1 MNGFMRI
8 WSIHPKYLDVKGIV
22 ALWREALLAKNV
34 LEGKT
39 KGYKS
44 HPQLNRFKAASAPV
58 AAINQYLA
66 AVYEEAER
74 RGYHFD
80 KNKIN
85 WEFEPIKINV
95 TSGQMNYERQHLLN
109 KLSVRDKEKYSELSK
124 ISILL
129 PHPIFQ
135 IVDGEVEEWEI
146 I

>member
-1 MNGFMRI
+1 MRI
-8 WSIHPKYLDVKGIV
+8 WSIHPKYLDAKGIV
-22 ALWREALLAKNV
+22 ALWRETLLAKNV

-44 HPQLNRFKAASAPV
+44 HPQLNRFKAVSSPV
-58 AAINQYLA
+58 AAVNQYLS
-66 AVYEEAER
+66 AVYEEAES

-80 KNKIN
+80 KNKLN

-109 KLSVRDKEKYSELSK
+109 KLSVRDKEKFAEISK

-129 PHPIFQ
+129 PHSIFQ
-135 IVDGEVEEWEI
+135 IVEGEVEEWEI
-146 I
+146 R